1 MAKGFKTGGRVK
13 GTPNKTTQA
22 TKDLMSDVINDYLQT
37 GMLNEDFKKCAAK
50 DRLDFVIKLISFVVP
65 KPQSI
70 DMSVNGTLA
79 HKTAVD
85 DVLAQLAKEN
95 DI

>member
-1 MAKGFKTGGRVK
+1 
-13 GTPNKTTQA
+13 
-22 TKDLMSDVINDYLQT
+22 
-37 GMLNEDFKKCAAK
+37 MLSEDFTKCAAK

-79 HKTAVD
+79 HKTAID
-85 DVLAQLAKEN
+85 DVLATLAKEN

>member
-1 MAKGFKTGGRVK
+1 MAKGFKTGGRQK
-13 GTPNKTTQA
+13 GTPNKA
-22 TKDLMSDVINDYLQT
+22 TKFGRDAISDFINDYIST
-37 GMLNEDFKKCAAK
+37 GMLSNDFRNVDADK
-50 DRLDFVIKLISFVVP
+50 RLDFIIKIASFIIP

-79 HKTAVD
+79 HKTAID
-85 DVLAQLAKEN
+85 DVLAQLAKDN